1 MPSSNPEPTQNP
13 AAVSE
18 EQFMKLALEAQNRR
32 AVSRLA
38 VSRAMAVSSVLAKQN
53 TAPEAVL
60 EAIESLPNTKLHVS
74 SGGGVLVGERGGK
87 PVDLV
92 KLVEEALLTNPGLA
106 DGRSTKHFE
115 GNADVVQAKSD
126 LTQTQASKFIAE
138 HGLAKYEALP
148 LKRTS
153 EVVDLDPNKLTAKQY
168 LSMSRQQR
176 MAYQQR
182 PDVNE
187 EVLGAILRRK

>member
-1 MPSSNPEPTQNP
+1 
-13 AAVSE
+13 
-18 EQFMKLALEAQNRR
+18 
-32 AVSRLA
+32 
-38 VSRAMAVSSVLAKQN
+38 
-53 TAPEAVL
+53 
-60 EAIESLPNTKLHVS
+60 
-74 SGGGVLVGERGGK
+74 
-87 PVDLV
+87 
-92 KLVEEALLTNPGLA
+92 
-106 DGRSTKHFE
+106 
-115 GNADVVQAKSD
+115 VVQAKSD

-176 MAYQQR
+176 IAYQQR